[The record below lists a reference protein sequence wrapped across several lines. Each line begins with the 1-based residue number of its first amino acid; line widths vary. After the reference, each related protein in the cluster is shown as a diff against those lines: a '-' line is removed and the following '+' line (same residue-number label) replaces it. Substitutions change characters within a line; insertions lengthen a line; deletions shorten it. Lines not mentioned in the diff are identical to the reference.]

1 MITSHT
7 AFLHLIN
14 TDEELTG
21 SEVNSTTKKLL
32 KASLFGFDKAS
43 SGENGEGKKKGDKT
57 LQQYL
62 TAYYSLKREGNTT
75 VLPAFHELLSIFSS
89 CKYLIARFL

>member
-21 SEVNSTTKKLL
+21 SEVNSTTKKML

-43 SGENGEGKKKGDKT
+43 SGENGEGKKKGI
-57 LQQYL
+57 
-62 TAYYSLKREGNTT
+62 RRCNNT
-75 VLPAFHELLSIFSS
+75 
-89 CKYLIARFL
+89 

>member
-21 SEVNSTTKKLL
+21 CEVSSSTKEML
-32 KASLFGFDKAS
+32 KASLFGFNKAS
-43 SGENGEGKKKGDKT
+43 SGESGEGKTKKNKT
-57 LQQYL
+57 LKQYL
-62 TAYYSLKREGNTT
+62 TAYHSLKRDGNTT
-75 VLPAFHELLSIFSS
+75 VLPAFHKLLSIFSS
-89 CKYLIARFL
+89 CKFLIARIL

>member
-21 SEVNSTTKKLL
+21 SEVSSTTKKML

-43 SGENGEGKKKGDKT
+43 SGENGEGKKKRG
-57 LQQYL
+57 
-62 TAYYSLKREGNTT
+62 
-75 VLPAFHELLSIFSS
+75 
-89 CKYLIARFL
+89 

>member
-21 SEVNSTTKKLL
+21 CEVSAATRKML
-32 KASLFGFDKAS
+32 KASLFGFNKES
-43 SGENGEGKKKGDKT
+43 SGDNGDGKTKGEKT
-57 LQQYL
+57 LKQYL
-62 TAYYSLKREGNTT
+62 TAYYSLKRDGNTT

-89 CKYLIARFL
+89 CNF